1 MVAWFWSVPPRD
13 IIEPRTPCV
22 SEDTD
27 LHVLSTPSRR
37 ERALK
42 TLHDRCYFA
51 LLDWQ
56 PACVVVHRSAEFS
69 FGEGSRRKGGCSEWR
84 SVHGDQCGGWRVSAL
99 QETAPGAAL
108 RREAVFPCY
117 WDSDPRR

>member
-56 PACVVVHRSAEFS
+56 PACVAVHRSAEFS
-69 FGEGSRRKGGCSEWR
+69 FGEGSRRKG
-84 SVHGDQCGGWRVSAL
+84 VQ
-99 QETAPGAAL
+99 
-108 RREAVFPCY
+108 
-117 WDSDPRR
+117 